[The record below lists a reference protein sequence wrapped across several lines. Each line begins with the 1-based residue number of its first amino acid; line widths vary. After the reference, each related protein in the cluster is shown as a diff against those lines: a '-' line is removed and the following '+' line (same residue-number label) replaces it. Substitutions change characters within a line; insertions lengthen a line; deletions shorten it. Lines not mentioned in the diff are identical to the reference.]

1 MSARLPL
8 VLRQLGRPP
17 RPPGPPR
24 RLREPCRAASGSGS
38 QSGGQEGLSGQQRP
52 QDGPAWSS
60 QGPGSPAPPAR
71 DSIAREVI
79 QNSKEVLHLLQ
90 EKNPAFKP
98 VLAIIQAGDENLMQ
112 EINQNLAEE
121 AGLNITHVC
130 LPPDSSE
137 DEIIDEILKMNED
150 TRVHGLA
157 LQISEDLFSSK
168 VLNALNPEKDVDGVT
183 DVNLGK
189 LVRGDAHECFVSPV
203 ARAVIELLEKSGA
216 SLDGKKILVVGA
228 HGSLDAALQCLFQR
242 RGSMTMNSQWKTP
255 QLQSKL
261 HEADIVILGSP
272 KPEEIPLTWIQPG
285 TTVLNCFHDLLS
297 GKLSCSSPRAHLN
310 GLIAE
315 DNLGLLAAALRIQNM
330 VSSGRRW
337 LREQQHRRWRLH
349 SLKLQPLSPVPS
361 DIEIS
366 RAQTPKA
373 VDILAKEIGLLADE
387 IEIYGKS
394 KAKVRLSLLERLK
407 DQADGKYVL
416 VAGITPTPLGEG
428 KSTVTIGLVQALTA
442 HLNVNSF
449 ACLRQPSQ
457 GPTFGVKGGAAGGG
471 YAQVIPMEEFN
482 LHLTGDIHAITAAN
496 NLLAAAIDTR
506 ILHENTQTDKALYN
520 RLVPLVNG
528 VREFS
533 EIQLARLKKLGINKT
548 DPSMLTEEEMSKF
561 ARLNIDPTTITWQRV
576 LDTNDRFLR
585 KITIGQAS
593 TEKGYSRQAQFDIA
607 VASEIMA
614 VLALTD
620 SLKDMKE
627 RLGRMV
633 VASDK
638 NGQPVTAEDLGVTGA
653 LTVLMKDAIKPN
665 LMQTL
670 EGTPVFVHAGPF
682 ANIAHGNSSVLAD
695 KIALKLVGEEGFV
708 VTEAGFG
715 ADIGMEKFFNIKC
728 RASGLVPNVV
738 VLVAT
743 VRALKMHGGGPSVTA
758 GVPLKKEYTEE
769 NIQLVADGCCNLQ
782 KQIQIAQLFGV
793 PVVVALNV
801 FKTDTRAE
809 IDLVCELAKRAGAF
823 DAVPCHHW
831 SVGGKGSVD
840 LARAVRE
847 AANKRS
853 RFRFLYDIQLPIVEK
868 IRAIAQSVYGAKDIE
883 LSPEAQ
889 SKIDRY
895 TQQGFGNLPI
905 CMAKTH
911 LSLSHQPERK
921 GVPRDFIL
929 PISDVRA
936 SIGAGFIYP
945 LVGTE
950 ARSAN
955 DSVSMMCGC
964 IWLSDVKGP
973 PWSQMSTMPG
983 LPTRPCFYDI
993 DLDAETEQV
1002 KGLF

>member
-1 MSARLPL
+1 MLRSSMSARLPPL
-8 VLRQLGRPP
+8 LRQLGHQQL
-17 RPPGPPR
+17 PPGPAR
-24 RLREPCRAASGSGS
+24 CLRELCSSSSHSNVGSGS
-38 QSGGQEGLSGQQRP
+38 SSSGGGDPEGVRGRRL
-52 QDGPAWSS
+52 QDGQAFSIRS
-60 QGPGSPAPPAR
+60 PGSPEASR
-71 DSIAREVI
+71 MDSIVREVI
-79 QNSKEVLHLLQ
+79 HNSKEVLSLLQ

-98 VLAIIQAGDENLMQ
+98 VLAVIQAGDDNSMQ
-112 EINQNLAEE
+112 EINQNLAKE
-121 AGLNITHVC
+121 AGLDITHIC
-130 LPPDSSE
+130 LPPHSGE
-137 DEIIDEILKMNED
+137 DEIVDEILKINED
-150 TRVHGLA
+150 PRVHGLA
-157 LQISEDLFSSK
+157 LQISEDSLSNK
-168 VLNALNPEKDVDGVT
+168 VLDALKPEKDVDGVT

-189 LVRGDAHECFVSPV
+189 LARGNAPECFVSPL
-203 ARAVIELLEKSGA
+203 ARAALELVEKSGVT
-216 SLDGKKILVVGA
+216 LDGKKVLVVGA
-228 HGSLDAALQCLFQR
+228 RGPLEAALQYLFQR
-242 RGSMTMNSQWKTP
+242 KGSMTMSSSWATS
-255 QLQSKL
+255 QLQGKL
-261 HEADIVILGSP
+261 QEADIVVLGSP
-272 KPEEIPLTWIQPG
+272 KPEEIPAAWIPSG
-285 TTVLNCFHDLLS
+285 GTVLNCFHDISS
-297 GKLSCSSPRAHLN
+297 GKLRSGSPGISVN
-310 GLIAE
+310 GLITE
-315 DNLGLLAAALRIQNM
+315 ENVNLLAAALRIQNM

-349 SLKLQPLSPVPS
+349 CLKLQPLSPVPS

-366 RAQTPKA
+366 RGQTPKA
-373 VDILAKEIGLLADE
+373 VDVLAKEIGLLADE

-407 DQADGKYVL
+407 EQKDGKYVL

-506 ILHENTQTDKALYN
+506 ILHESTQTDKALYN

-533 EIQLARLKKLGINKT
+533 EIQLSRLKKLGIKKT
-548 DPSMLTEEEMSKF
+548 DPSTLTEEEVRKF
-561 ARLNIDPTTITWQRV
+561 ARLNIDPSTITWQRV

-585 KITIGQAS
+585 KITVGQGSA
-593 TEKGYSRQAQFDIA
+593 EKAYSRQAQFDIA

-620 SLKDMKE
+620 SLTDMKE

-638 NGQPVTAEDLGVTGA
+638 DGQPVTAEDLGVTGA

-809 IDLVCELAKRAGAF
+809 MDLVCELAKRAGAF
-823 DAVPCHHW
+823 DAVPCYHW

-840 LARAVRE
+840 LARAVRD

-853 RFRFLYDIQLPIVEK
+853 RFQFLYDVQLPIVEK
-868 IRAIAQSVYGAKDIE
+868 IRTIAQAVYGAKDIE

-911 LSLSHQPERK
+911 LSLSHEPDKK

-945 LVGTE
+945 LVGT
-950 ARSAN
+950 
-955 DSVSMMCGC
+955 
-964 IWLSDVKGP
+964 
-973 PWSQMSTMPG
+973 MSTMPG

-993 DLDAETEQV
+993 DLDTETEQV

>member
-8 VLRQLGRPP
+8 FLRQLRCPP
-17 RPPGPPR
+17 QPAGPPR
-24 RLREPCRAASGSGS
+24 RLRVPRRAI
-38 QSGGQEGLSGQQRP
+38 SGGGGGCAGGEGLLGRRRRQQNT
-52 QDGPAWSS
+52 QAGCS
-60 QGPGSPAPPAR
+60 QGPGSRAPPAR
-71 DSIAREVI
+71 NSIVRDVI
-79 QNSKEVLHLLQ
+79 QNSKEVLRLLQ

-98 VLAIIQAGDENLMQ
+98 VLAIIQAGDDNLMR
-112 EINQNLAEE
+112 EVNQDLAEE
-121 AGLNITHVC
+121 AGLNITHIC
-130 LPPDSSE
+130 LPPESGE
-137 DEIIDEILKMNED
+137 DEIIDEILKINED

-157 LQISEDLFSSK
+157 LQVSENSFSNK
-168 VLNALNPEKDVDGVT
+168 VLNALKPEKDVDGVT

-203 ARAVIELLEKSGA
+203 ARAVIELLEKSGVH
-216 SLDGKKILVVGA
+216 LEGKKILVVGA
-228 HGSLDAALQCLFQR
+228 HGSLEATLQCLFQR
-242 RGSMTMNSQWKTP
+242 KGSMTMTSQWKTAR
-255 QLQSKL
+255 LQSKL
-261 HEADIVILGSP
+261 LEADIVVSGSP
-272 KPEEIPLTWIQPG
+272 KPEEIPLSWIQPG
-285 TTVLNCFHDLLS
+285 TTVLNCSHDMLS
-297 GKLSCSSPRAHLN
+297 GKLGSGSLGMHSSGP
-310 GLIAE
+310 IAE
-315 DNLGLLAAALRIQNM
+315 NDVSLLAAALRIQNM

-337 LREQQHRRWRLH
+337 LREQQYTRWRLH
-349 SLKLQPLSPVPS
+349 CLKLQPLSPVPS

-373 VDILAKEIGLLADE
+373 VDVLAKEIGLLADE

-428 KSTVTIGLVQALTA
+428 KSTVTVGLVQALTA
-442 HLNVNSF
+442 HLNINSF

-496 NLLAAAIDTR
+496 NLLAAAIDAR

-520 RLVPLVNG
+520 RLVPTVNG

-533 EIQLARLKKLGINKT
+533 NIQLARLKKLGIKKT
-548 DPSMLTEEEMSKF
+548 DPSALTEEEMSQF
-561 ARLNIDPTTITWQRV
+561 CRLNIDPSTITWQRV

-585 KITIGQAS
+585 KITIGQAN
-593 TEKGYSRQAQFDIA
+593 TEKGCSRQAQFDIA

-638 NGQPVTAEDLGVTGA
+638 NGQPVTADDLGVTGA

-695 KIALKLVGEEGFV
+695 KIALKLVGKEGFV

-758 GVPLKKEYTEE
+758 GVPLKREYTEE

-801 FKTDTRAE
+801 FKTDTPAE

-831 SVGGKGSVD
+831 SSGGKGSVD
-840 LARAVRE
+840 LAWAVRE
-847 AANKRS
+847 AASKRS
-853 RFRFLYDIQLPIVEK
+853 RFQFLYDVQLPIVEK
-868 IRAIAQSVYGAKDIE
+868 IRTIAQAVYGARDIE
-883 LSPEAQ
+883 LSPNAR

-911 LSLSHQPERK
+911 LSLSHQPDKK

-945 LVGTE
+945 LVGT
-950 ARSAN
+950 
-955 DSVSMMCGC
+955 
-964 IWLSDVKGP
+964 
-973 PWSQMSTMPG
+973 MSTMPG

-993 DLDAETEQV
+993 DLDTETEQV
-1002 KGLF
+1002 QGLF